1 MILILGSLDDPHVTL
16 IQGKIRQRG
25 ESAVCFDTRR
35 FPTETKLSLFPKD
48 LGTSYLQ
55 VGGEKI
61 AFSAIRSVYWRT
73 FMGIKTRDYD
83 DAHLRE
89 MAMREIDSALGNLVR
104 DLDCRWVNSYAAI
117 ELHRYK
123 GHQLSMLHRAG
134 LRVPETLIS
143 NDGDE
148 MLRFYEQ
155 HHGQI
160 IYKPVR
166 GGAHTSKVT
175 EEDLNEARL
184 GELSEAPVQFQE
196 FIPGDDIRVYLVGD
210 ELFAAEIL
218 TDALDFRR
226 DRNAKINPIDLPGA
240 IAKDCFTL
248 AQTLGL
254 VFSGIDIRRTPSG
267 EYVFLEGNPSPMFS
281 YFEKVTG
288 YPISDRL
295 VDLLLS

>member
-1 MILILGSLDDPHVTL
+1 MILILGSPDDPHVNL
-16 IQGKIRQRG
+16 IQDKIRQQA
-25 ESAVCFDTRR
+25 EPAICFDTRQ
-35 FPTETKLSLFPKD
+35 FPTETKLSFFPKD
-48 LGTSYLQ
+48 TGVSKLHIS
-55 VGGEKI
+55 GEKI
-61 AFSAIRSVYWRT
+61 ELSAIRSVYWRT
-73 FMGIKTRDYD
+73 FMGIRTQDYPE
-83 DAHLRE
+83 AYLKE
-89 MAMREIDSALGNLVR
+89 IATREIDSALGNLVR
-104 DLDCRWVNSYAAI
+104 ALDCLWVNSYAAI

-123 GHQLSMLHRAG
+123 GYQLRLLHGAG
-134 LRVPETLIS
+134 LRVPDTLIS

-148 MLRFYEQ
+148 VRGFYEQ
-155 HHGQI
+155 HHGQV

-175 EEDLNEARL
+175 EEHLTEARL
-184 GELSEAPVQFQE
+184 GELSEAPVQFQA

-218 TDALDFRR
+218 TDVLDFRR

-240 IAKDCFTL
+240 IAKDCFIL
-248 AQTLGL
+248 AKTLGL
-254 VFSGIDIRRTPSG
+254 VFSGIDIRRTPAG

>member
-1 MILILGSLDDPHVTL
+1 MILILGSRDDPHVTL

-25 ESAVCFDTRR
+25 ESAVCFDTRQ
-35 FPTETKLSLFPKD
+35 FPTETKLSLFPQAM
-48 LGTSYLQ
+48 GASYFE
-55 VGGEKI
+55 VDGEKI
-61 AFSAIRSVYWRT
+61 AFSMIRSVYWRT
-73 FMGIKTRDYD
+73 FMGIKTQDYD
-83 DAHLRE
+83 DAHLKE
-89 MAMREIDSALGNLVR
+89 MARREIESALGNLVR
-104 DLDCRWVNSYAAI
+104 GLDCLWVNSHAAI

-123 GHQLSMLHRAG
+123 GHQLSLLHRAG

-148 MLRFYEQ
+148 VRRFFEH
-155 HHGQI
+155 HHGQV

-166 GGAHTSKVT
+166 GGAHTSKVS
-175 EEDLNEARL
+175 EEDLSEARL
-184 GELSEAPVQFQE
+184 RELFEAPVQFQE
-196 FIPGDDIRVYLVGD
+196 FIPGDDIRVYLVGE

-226 DRNAKINPIDLPGA
+226 DRNARINPIDLPEA
-240 IAKDCFTL
+240 IMKDCRTL
-248 AQTLGL
+248 AKTLGL